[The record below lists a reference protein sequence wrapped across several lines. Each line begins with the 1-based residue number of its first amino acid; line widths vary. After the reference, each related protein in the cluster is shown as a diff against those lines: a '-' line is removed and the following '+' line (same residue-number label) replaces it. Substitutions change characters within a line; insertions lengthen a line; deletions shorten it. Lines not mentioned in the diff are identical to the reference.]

1 MTLLRGAAV
10 YIAIINILTFIV
22 YGLDKS
28 AAVKQK
34 QRIPNRVLL
43 GLAAIGGSAGA
54 LAGMYT
60 FRHKTQKKYYTITV
74 PLMLTMQIAA
84 AVLLLSGCSSASYTQ
99 ISQDE
104 AMKMM
109 QEQSDCLIVDV
120 RRPDEF
126 AEGHIAGAVNVP
138 NETIED
144 VAPDALPDKE
154 QTLFIYCR
162 SGNRSKEASQKLA
175 DMGYTKVYE
184 FGGINTWEGEIV
196 TEEEETVSAGEETV
210 SAGEETVS
218 AGEET
223 VSAEEERTE

>member
-1 MTLLRGAAV
+1 MTPLQGAAV
-10 YIAIINILTFIV
+10 YIALINILTFFV

-74 PLMLTMQIAA
+74 PLLLILQIAA
-84 AVLLLSGCSSASYTQ
+84 AVMLLSGCGSASYTQ

-109 QEQSDCLIVDV
+109 KEQSDYLIVDV

-144 VAPDALPDKE
+144 EAPDALPDKE
-154 QTLFIYCR
+154 QTLLVYCR

-175 DMGYTKVYE
+175 DMGYTNVYE
-184 FGGINTWEGEIV
+184 FGGINTWKGEIV
-196 TEEEETVSAGEETV
+196 TG
-210 SAGEETVS
+210 
-218 AGEET
+218 
-223 VSAEEERTE
+223 EEERTE

>member
-1 MTLLRGAAV
+1 MTLLQGAAV
-10 YIAIINILTFIV
+10 YTALINILTFIV

-74 PLMLTMQIAA
+74 PLLLILQIAA

-109 QEQSDCLIVDV
+109 QEQSDYLIVDV

-144 VAPDALPDKE
+144 EAPEALPDKE
-154 QTLFIYCR
+154 QTLLIYCR

-196 TEEEETVSAGEETV
+196 TGEEETV

>member
-1 MTLLRGAAV
+1 MTPLQGAAV
-10 YIAIINILTFIV
+10 YLAFINILTFIM

-74 PLMLTMQIAA
+74 PLLLILQIAA
-84 AVLLLSGCSSASYTQ
+84 AVMLLSGCSSASYTQ

-109 QEQSDCLIVDV
+109 QEQTDYMIVDV

-144 VAPDALPDKE
+144 EAPDALPHKE

-175 DMGYTKVYE
+175 DMGYTNVFE

-196 TEEEETVSAGEETV
+196 TG
-210 SAGEETVS
+210 
-218 AGEET
+218 
-223 VSAEEERTE
+223 EEERTE